1 MAFILAFIHVAKMDL
16 RQELRLIGSK
26 DVEPDLRHITT
37 LQLGL
42 RVVAVAAAALIVIN
56 HLAVVLRA
64 FMKCSAGVEGRCQ
77 VDDLDLVL

>member
-1 MAFILAFIHVAKMDL
+1 MTLILAFVHIAKLDL

-26 DVEPDLRHITT
+26 DVEPDLRHVTT

-42 RVVAVAAAALIVIN
+42 RVVAIAAAAILID
-56 HLAVVLRA
+56 HLAVMLRA
-64 FMKCSAGVEGRCQ
+64 FMKCSACVEGRCQ